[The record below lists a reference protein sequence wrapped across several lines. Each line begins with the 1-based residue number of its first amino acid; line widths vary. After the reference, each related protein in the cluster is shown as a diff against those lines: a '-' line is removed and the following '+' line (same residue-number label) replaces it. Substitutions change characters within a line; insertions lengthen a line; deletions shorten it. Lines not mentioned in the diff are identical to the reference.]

1 MEPKRSESIHQTR
14 VLDNPSQISEQIRH
28 IAETY
33 SDLSIASTFGGLQ
46 LIHNTFLDSYKK
58 ILGKYK
64 KGEGNGIRWITNIE
78 EECIE
83 LVKTFL
89 DLNMQIKHVK
99 NLPPINFAVG
109 KNEVNLTIEKMEGGK
124 MMQSLITSNEPT
136 YVAYF
141 YSIFEQLWDEGVD
154 AQDRIRNITE
164 GRAEE
169 TDIEIIPNPKKE
181 LIMLGRF

>member
-1 MEPKRSESIHQTR
+1 MKVLDIKESFREYMEPERRESIHQTR
-14 VLDNPSQISEQIRH
+14 VLNNPSQISEQIRH

-78 EECIE
+78 EECVE

-109 KNEVNLTIEKMEGGK
+109 KNEVNLTIEKNGRRK
-124 MMQSLITSNEPT
+124 NDSKS
-136 YVAYF
+136 
-141 YSIFEQLWDEGVD
+141 YSKQ
-154 AQDRIRNITE
+154 
-164 GRAEE
+164 
-169 TDIEIIPNPKKE
+169 
-181 LIMLGRF
+181 